1 MNLPWKTKGIVL
13 TAPLTDQIDDVIE
26 FIDKYLAPNGCNLI
40 VMQVRCRYQFRRH
53 PECQGY
59 DPLSFDD
66 VKKLLAVCRKNNIK
80 LVPKMNLHGHQSGL
94 HNTPTDGILH
104 GHNEPIPDFR
114 DGILR
119 AYPEFDEQP
128 NEKGVFYSRSLCMT
142 NPLVK
147 MLVFDLMDELL
158 DVFESDIIHVGC
170 DEVFHL
176 GLCEECS
183 KYTKAELLSNW
194 INTLNDHLKE
204 RGASMM
210 MWGDRLLNK
219 NELTCYNRYESADNG
234 THSAIETI
242 SKDVYICDWHY
253 WNSEKFPSVE
263 LFAKAGFKMYVS
275 PWRTKHNTE
284 KFINYAIEHDC
295 GNIEGLLFTTWCGSG
310 ELARCI
316 LHGETPKWEHTAE
329 IADTLKFVFENE

>member
-26 FIDKYLAPNGCNLI
+26 FINDYLAPNGCNLI
-40 VMQVRCRYQFRRH
+40 VMQVRYRYQFKRH

-59 DPLSFDD
+59 DPLSFTD
-66 VKKLLAVCRKNNIK
+66 VKRLLEVCGKNNIK

-104 GHNEPIPDFR
+104 GHSEPIPDFR
-114 DGILR
+114 DGLLR
-119 AYPEFDEQP
+119 AYPELDEQP

-147 MLVFDLMDELL
+147 MIIFDLMDELL
-158 DVFESDIIHVGC
+158 EVFESDTIHIGC

-176 GLCEECS
+176 GLCEECAKHS
-183 KYTKAELLSNW
+183 KHQLFADW
-194 INTLNDHLKE
+194 INTLNSHLKE

-219 NELTCYNRYESADNG
+219 DELAVYNRYESANNG
-234 THSAIETI
+234 THDAINLI
-242 SKDVYICDWHY
+242 SKDIYICDWHY
-253 WNSEKFPSVE
+253 ENSF
-263 LFAKAGFKMYVS
+263 VS
-275 PWRTKHNTE
+275 FCR
-284 KFINYAIEHDC
+284 
-295 GNIEGLLFTTWCGSG
+295 
-310 ELARCI
+310 
-316 LHGETPKWEHTAE
+316 
-329 IADTLKFVFENE
+329 